1 MVLPKKMKAIHFR
14 LIKRRLCPLFY
25 IHYVIV
31 IYVTAPPNHR
41 IFLAPCQARAFVMII
56 TIRCEIL
63 YKLIIY
69 GFWKAAKPVL
79 VCHTTYVVYILVR
92 HTRHL
97 VCCSAALLPM
107 LGAGSCTSELDL
119 QLKIFLFWKYVG
131 RYSKL
136 LEKVLEKFMNTHV
149 IHF

>member
-1 MVLPKKMKAIHFR
+1 
-14 LIKRRLCPLFY
+14 
-25 IHYVIV
+25 
-31 IYVTAPPNHR
+31 
-41 IFLAPCQARAFVMII
+41 MII

-97 VCCSAALLPM
+97 VCCSAELLPM
-107 LGAGSCTSELDL
+107 LGAGSCRSELDL
-119 QLKIFLFWKYVG
+119 QLKIILFWKYVG

>member
-1 MVLPKKMKAIHFR
+1 MSTFLYP
-14 LIKRRLCPLFY
+14 LCYCNICNSTTEPQDF
-25 IHYVIV
+25 
-31 IYVTAPPNHR
+31 
-41 IFLAPCQARAFVMII
+41 FLAPCQARAFVMII

-119 QLKIFLFWKYVG
+119 QLKIILFWKYVG

-136 LEKVLEKFMNTHV
+136 FEKVLEKFMNTHV

>member
-1 MVLPKKMKAIHFR
+1 MKAIHFR

-31 IYVTAPPNHR
+31 IYVAPPNHR

-107 LGAGSCTSELDL
+107 LGAGSCRSELDL
-119 QLKIFLFWKYVG
+119 QLKNN
-131 RYSKL
+131 SL
-136 LEKVLEKFMNTHV
+136 LGVRR
-149 IHF
+149 